1 VAVILIIV
9 AAVWSVVVGDIVL
22 ETASSDRAGI
32 MAFGQ
37 VVVEGTRA
45 SRTWILAG
53 LVASAALLLA
63 LAVAYAV
70 FRRGRGHTA
79 RAVSSAV
86 AEGVGRTEAGMGAR
100 DELLA
105 WRISELDRRVS
116 ALEERRPRDDDGIS
130 PSRRLAYE
138 RSGMAS
144 GERRILSELA
154 RAVGSD
160 DITIELPETET
171 RERGGGDAPG
181 LSERDAGKEPH
192 AASEAERRHDDRLGF

>member
-1 VAVILIIV
+1 VAVIPILV
-9 AAVWSVVVGDIVL
+9 AAIWSVVVGDVVY
-22 ETASSDRAGI
+22 ETASSDEAGVV
-32 MAFGQ
+32 AFGQ
-37 VVVEGTRA
+37 LVLAGSRA

-53 LVASAALLLA
+53 LVASAALGLA
-63 LAVAYAV
+63 LAVGYAV
-70 FRRGRGHTA
+70 SRRGRRHTA

-86 AEGVGRTEAGMGAR
+86 AEGVGRTEIGMGAR

-105 WRISELDRRVS
+105 WRISELDRRVT
-116 ALEERRPRDDDGIS
+116 ALEDDRRAHDDDEIS

-171 RERGGGDAPG
+171 REREEIAP
-181 LSERDAGKEPH
+181 
-192 AASEAERRHDDRLGF
+192 AASEPETPERPPAPETERDDRLGF